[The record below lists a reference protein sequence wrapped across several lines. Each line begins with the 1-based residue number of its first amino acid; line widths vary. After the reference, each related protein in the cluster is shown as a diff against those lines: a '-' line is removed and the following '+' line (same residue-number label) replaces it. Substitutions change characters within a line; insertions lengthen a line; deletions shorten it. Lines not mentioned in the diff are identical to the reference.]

1 MTAKKSTWETLTT
14 DEMKLEVDSHRQ
26 KKGNLDYIS
35 WAWAWGKL
43 KDKFPNATF
52 EKHWFD
58 DVPYTMDA
66 KGYAYVQVTVTVE
79 GSSLTEILPV
89 LDHKNKPVTNPDSFQ
104 VNTTLQR
111 CLCKAIAYHGL
122 GFHIYAGEDL
132 EDYTPEKNSKQKE
145 TKPSPPSKQKE
156 EIQKVLDDPLL
167 KKITQTFDIDS
178 IRGADG
184 MWGSIC
190 DEQGNIISGYDEAES
205 TIILDP
211 KDSPDQRLKYINDYW
226 PAILST
232 INNIDDLL
240 RLYTRSFKQDPKVYE
255 KEKRKCCP
263 TGLRHLAFE
272 LNINTKEELGKW
284 EPMKLLS
291 HKKANILESS
301 LTKEKK

>member
-14 DEMKLEVDSHRQ
+14 DEMKMEVDQYRQ
-26 KKGNLDYIS
+26 QKGNHDYNS

-132 EDYTPEKNSKQKE
+132 EDYTPEKNSKPKEPKPSQKE
-145 TKPSPPSKQKE
+145 K
-156 EIQKVLDDPLL
+156 IQKVLDDPLM
-167 KKITQTFDIDS
+167 KKITQTFDIES

-232 INNIDDLL
+232 INNMDDLL

-272 LNINTKEELGKW
+272 LGINTKEDLGKW